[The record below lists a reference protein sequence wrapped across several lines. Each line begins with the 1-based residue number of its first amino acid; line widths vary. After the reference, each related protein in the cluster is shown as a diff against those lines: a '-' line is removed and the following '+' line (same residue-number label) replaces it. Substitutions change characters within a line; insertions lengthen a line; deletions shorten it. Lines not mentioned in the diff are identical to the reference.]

1 MCTNNNNNKCG
12 LCTFLYVLMK
22 IKYFNLP
29 IMYVVFCHTTISLRS
44 RTLFYIA
51 HYENMEKELQR
62 KIYERVGREFKVTE
76 FKKFFYCPQVNYFK
90 LVDILRE
97 QYPGCKLF
105 FHVDHIVVRQAGSP
119 LRVFILCA
127 HISGKCAA
135 FLHE

>member
-1 MCTNNNNNKCG
+1 MCTNNKCG
-12 LCTFLYVLMK
+12 LCTFLYLLMNTN
-22 IKYFNLP
+22 YFNLL

-44 RTLFYIA
+44 RTLFHITR
-51 HYENMEKELQR
+51 YEMKIWR
-62 KIYERVGREFKVTE
+62 KSCEGKYTRESVVNSKVTE
-76 FKKFFYCPQVNYFK
+76 FKKFLYCLQVNYFK
-90 LVDILRE
+90 LEDILRE